1 MIHLENLTKEF
12 KFKKNEPGLKGAVK
26 GLFTSANETK
36 TAVNNMSFDIA
47 PGEVV
52 GYIGAN
58 GAGKSTTIKMMTG
71 ILVPTR
77 GKCIVNG
84 IVPCEKRVE
93 NAQNIGVVF
102 GQRTQLWWDLPLSE
116 TFTILRDIYRVPD
129 KEFKNRMEFLESV
142 LGFNEFINSTVRTLS
157 LGQRM
162 RADLAAA
169 MIHNPKILYLDEPSI
184 GLDVVVKENIR
195 KAIRLM
201 NSEYNTTVI
210 LTTHDMAEI
219 EELCNRI
226 IIIDKGEKIYDG
238 HKKEFKDKYGYMKT
252 IEMNINDEEKAKVLD
267 FNKAFNLSG
276 EDINWVI
283 KDQKIMLNYHKDK
296 IGTMQI
302 ISYAMDKVEINDIN
316 IRELPIEDIVKGIYQ
331 KI

>member
-26 GLFTSANETK
+26 GLFTGAKEVK
-36 TAVNNMSFDIA
+36 TAVKNISFDIEA
-47 PGEVV
+47 GEIV

-77 GKCIVNG
+77 GKCVVNG
-84 IVPCEKRVE
+84 IVPYEKRQE
-93 NAQNIGVVF
+93 NAKNIGVVF

-116 TFTILRDIYRVPD
+116 TFTILKDIYDVSD
-129 KEFKNRMEFLESV
+129 KDFKERMEFLEPV
-142 LGFNEFINSTVRTLS
+142 LGLNDFIHSTVRTLS

-195 KAIRLM
+195 KAIKTINER
-201 NSEYNTTVI
+201 YNTTVL
-210 LTTHDMAEI
+210 LTTHDMGEI
-219 EELCNRI
+219 DELCSRI
-226 IIIDKGEKIYDG
+226 IIIDKGEKVYDG
-238 HKKEFKDKYGYMKT
+238 DKQEFKDKFGYMKT
-252 IEMNINDEEKAKVLD
+252 IEMNINDEEKAKTLD
-267 FNKAFNLSG
+267 FCKIFNLSC
-276 EDINWVI
+276 EDINWSVAE
-283 KDQKIMLNYHKDK
+283 QKLIVNFHKDK
-296 IGTMQI
+296 LNTMQI
-302 ISYAMDKVEINDIN
+302 ISSAMEKVNISDIN
-316 IRELPIEDIVKGIYQ
+316 IREMPIEDIVKGIYNER
-331 KI
+331 

>member
-26 GLFTSANETK
+26 GLFKNDKETK
-36 TAVNNMSFDIA
+36 VAVNDISFDIA
-47 PGEVV
+47 AGEIV

-84 IVPCEKRVE
+84 IIPYEKRTE
-93 NAQNIGVVF
+93 NAKNIGVVF
-102 GQRTQLWWDLPLSE
+102 GQRTQLWWDLPLGE
-116 TFTILRDIYRVPD
+116 TFTILRDIYDVPH
-129 KEFKNRMEFLESV
+129 KAFEERMEFLESV
-142 LGFNEFINSTVRTLS
+142 LGFNEFKHSSVRTLS

-195 KAIRLM
+195 KALERSADLEADKIKIETM
-201 NSEYNTTVI
+201 GNKVI
-210 LTTHDMAEI
+210 LKGSARSWNERKEVERAAAAAPGVAEVDDQ
-219 EELCNRI
+219 LAV
-226 IIIDKGEKIYDG
+226 IY
-238 HKKEFKDKYGYMKT
+238 
-252 IEMNINDEEKAKVLD
+252 
-267 FNKAFNLSG
+267 
-276 EDINWVI
+276 
-283 KDQKIMLNYHKDK
+283 
-296 IGTMQI
+296 
-302 ISYAMDKVEINDIN
+302 
-316 IRELPIEDIVKGIYQ
+316 
-331 KI
+331 

>member
-12 KFKKNEPGLKGAVK
+12 KFRKNEPGLKGAIK
-26 GLFTSANETK
+26 GLFTSSNESK
-36 TAVNNMSFDIA
+36 TAVNNVSFDIA

-77 GKCIVNG
+77 GKCTVNG
-84 IVPCEKRVE
+84 VVPYENRME

-129 KEFKNRMEFLESV
+129 GEFKKRMEFLESV
-142 LGFNEFINSTVRTLS
+142 LGFNEFISSTVRTLS

-195 KAIRLM
+195 KAIKSM
-201 NSEYNTTVI
+201 NSEFNTTVL
-210 LTTHDMAEI
+210 LTTHDMGEI

-238 HKKEFKDKYGYMKT
+238 EKKEFKDKYGYMKT
-252 IEMNINDEEKAKVLD
+252 IEMNINEEEQAKGLD
-267 FNKAFNLSG
+267 FNKTFNLTK
-276 EDINWVI
+276 EDINWTVRE
-283 KDQKIMLNYHKDK
+283 QKITLNYHKDK
-296 IGTMQI
+296 VSAMEVLG
-302 ISYAMDKVEINDIN
+302 YAMDKVKINDIN

-331 KI
+331 DA